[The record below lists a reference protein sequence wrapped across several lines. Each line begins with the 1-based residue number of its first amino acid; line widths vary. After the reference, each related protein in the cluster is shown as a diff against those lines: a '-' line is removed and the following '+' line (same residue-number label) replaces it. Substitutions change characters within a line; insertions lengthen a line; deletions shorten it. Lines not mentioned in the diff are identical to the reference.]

1 MLVLIWF
8 VVKRCKWASEE
19 PNLSY
24 HDKEWG
30 RPEHDDKKLF
40 EFLILEGAQAGL
52 SWVTI
57 LKRREGYRKAFS
69 NFDAKKI
76 SKYDKKQINTLLKDS
91 SIIRNQL
98 KINSTI
104 NNAKQFLKLQK
115 EFGSFDKYIWSF
127 VDNKPIKNKFKK
139 LSDIPAKTIISEKL
153 SKDLQKRGF
162 SFVGPTICY
171 ALMQA
176 IGMVNDHTSQCFMYQ
191 K

>member
-1 MLVLIWF
+1 M
-8 VVKRCKWASEE
+8 VKRCEWATNE
-19 PNLSY
+19 PNTTY

-30 RPEHDDKKLF
+30 RPEHDEQKLF

-69 NFDAKKI
+69 NFDVKKVAQYN
-76 SKYDKKQINTLLKDS
+76 KNQINSLLKNE
-91 SIIRNQL
+91 SIIRNKL
-98 KINSTI
+98 KINSAIT
-104 NNAKQFLKLQK
+104 NAKQFIRIQE

-127 VDNKPIKNKFKK
+127 VNYKPIKNNFKNI
-139 LSDIPAKTIISEKL
+139 SEIPSSSLISEKI
-153 SKDLQKRGF
+153 SKDLKKRGF
-162 SFVGPTICY
+162 NFVGPTICY

-176 IGMVNDHTSQCFMYQ
+176 IGMVNDHTTGCFMHG